1 MTSPDEPEDC
11 VGSGTLNHAIQ
22 DGREN
27 PSASTLKDMLVRYTP
42 GKEDVL
48 VHTFVTSF
56 LIKWISTCGA
66 RCPRVNFQSPVTWA
80 SLLQTFAAP
89 LAHPRS
95 NLRWRRSILDRLW
108 WASRESGVYWWA
120 VFRAADYWDIPCLFW
135 HMVYLTHERC
145 HSLIPL

>member
-1 MTSPDEPEDC
+1 MTTPDSPESC
-11 VGSGTLNHAIQ
+11 VGSRTLNHAIK

-27 PSASTLKDMLVRYTP
+27 PSASALEDMVVRYTP
-42 GKEDVL
+42 GKEDEC
-48 VHTFVTSF
+48 VHSFVTSF
-56 LIKWISTCGA
+56 LMKWMSTCGA
-66 RCPRVNFQSPVTWA
+66 RCPRVNFQSPVTWD

-95 NLRWRRSILDRLW
+95 PLLRHRRILDRLW

-120 VFRAADYWDIPCLFW
+120 VLRAADYWDIPCLFW